1 MILVKEMQM
10 AKASKESW
18 HWTWAQ
24 GKGISAG
31 IHDVT
36 ALKLTRENLLAD
48 LSIGVKLKE
57 TTQREIDE

>member
-1 MILVKEMQM
+1 MQM

-18 HWTWAQ
+18 HRTWAQ

-48 LSIGVKLKE
+48 LSIGLSSKK
-57 TTQREIDE
+57 QHNAR

>member
-1 MILVKEMQM
+1 VKEMQM
-10 AKASKESW
+10 AKANKESW

-24 GKGISAG
+24 G
-31 IHDVT
+31 
-36 ALKLTRENLLAD
+36 LLTD

>member
-1 MILVKEMQM
+1 MQM

-48 LSIGVKLKE
+48 LSIVVELKE
-57 TTQREIDE
+57 TTPRNIDE

>member
-1 MILVKEMQM
+1 VKEMQM

-18 HWTWAQ
+18 HRTWAQ
-24 GKGISAG
+24 GKAISAG

-48 LSIGVKLKE
+48 LSIGLSSKK
-57 TTQREIDE
+57 QHNAR

>member
-1 MILVKEMQM
+1 VKEMQM
-10 AKASKESW
+10 AKASKERW
-18 HWTWAQ
+18 HWTWTQ
-24 GKGISAG
+24 GKGFSAS

>member
-1 MILVKEMQM
+1 MQM
-10 AKASKESW
+10 AKASKERW
-18 HWTWAQ
+18 HWIWAQ
-24 GKGISAG
+24 DKGLSAS

>member
-1 MILVKEMQM
+1 M
-10 AKASKESW
+10 AKASKERW

-24 GKGISAG
+24 GKGFSAS